1 MVQQI
6 KEKKSWLKIE
16 INFGGVSLIQ
26 KAVFAK
32 HLAIMLKAGL
42 PITEALDIAQDSASG
57 KFKKI
62 IKEISGSV
70 ETGRSLSTSF
80 ARYPNVFSP
89 FFINTTH
96 TGELSGSLRES
107 LENIAIQLE
116 KEKNLAVKIKGAM
129 LYPTI
134 VLIAASIL
142 GIVLVFVILP
152 KIVPLF
158 KGLRVEL
165 PATTRAL
172 IAFSTIVQNY
182 GSYFFFGLVSFI
194 IFIGWL
200 IKQEFSKP
208 VTHWLLLN
216 TPIVKNITYNA
227 KLSEFSRTLGMLLKS
242 GVNIDKALEISK
254 DTIGNYYYCQA
265 LKKISQNISIGAK
278 LSENLAQYDNL
289 FPIMMTRMIE
299 VGEESGNF
307 EEILFYLSDFYE
319 AEVDTATKALS
330 AAIEP
335 LLLVFIGSVVGF
347 LAISIITPIYS
358 ITSGIK

>member
-265 LKKISQNISIGAK
+265 LKKNK
-278 LSENLAQYDNL
+278 SEY
-289 FPIMMTRMIE
+289 
-299 VGEESGNF
+299 
-307 EEILFYLSDFYE
+307 
-319 AEVDTATKALS
+319 
-330 AAIEP
+330 
-335 LLLVFIGSVVGF
+335 
-347 LAISIITPIYS
+347 
-358 ITSGIK
+358 

>member
-1 MVQQI
+1 MAQQV
-6 KEKKSWLKIE
+6 KEKKSWWQTE
-16 INFGGVSLIQ
+16 INFGGVSLVQ

-42 PITEALDIAQDSASG
+42 PIIEALNIAQDSASG

-80 ARYPNVFSP
+80 ARYPDVFSS
-89 FFINTTH
+89 FFVNAAH
-96 TGELSGSLRES
+96 AGEVSGSLTES

-116 KEKNLAVKIKGAM
+116 KEKDLAAKIKGAM

-142 GIVLVFVILP
+142 GMVLVFVILP

-182 GSYFFFGLVSFI
+182 GSYLFFGVVVFI

-208 VTHWLLLN
+208 TIHWLLLN
-216 TPIVKNITYNA
+216 TPILKDITYNA

-254 DTIGNYYYCQA
+254 NTIGNYYYSQA
-265 LKKISQNISIGAK
+265 LKEISQNIRKGTK
-278 LSENLAQYDNL
+278 LSENLAQYDKL
-289 FPIMMTRMIE
+289 FPIMVTRMVG

-319 AEVDTATKALS
+319 DEVDTATKALS

-335 LLLVFIGSVVGF
+335 LLLIFIGSVVGF
-347 LAISIITPIYS
+347 LALSIITPIYS